1 MSFGAIMII
10 KGKLVFNV
18 EVLNYETGYVDL
30 GKR

>member
-1 MSFGAIMII
+1 MII